1 MPIPFKELPDDLELF
16 LKLTD
21 QEDLLQVLKMP
32 GVMGLIPVLTTC
44 NDAFYDIENKRYALI
59 VAMGTEYY
67 RLETRTYMS
76 KKFGKNVL
84 RELQNAD
91 EIIIHHRPNDE
102 VLEFYFNKI

>member
-21 QEDLLQVLKMP
+21 QEDLLHVLKIP

-44 NDAFYDIENKRYALI
+44 NDAFYDIGNNRYALI

-76 KKFGKNVL
+76 KKFGIDVFQT
-84 RELQNAD
+84 LQNAN
-91 EIIIHHRPNDE
+91 EIVIKQRSDDDI
-102 VLEFYFNKI
+102 LEFYFSKI